1 MTVITVLDYHNSKIK
16 IYKIRRFKKFTNE
29 ECEKFL
35 KNNGYNLD
43 EVNYMITNKARIDI
57 LETESDLTSWDVNAT
72 IWMG

>member
-1 MTVITVLDYHNSKIK
+1 MTVITVLDLNKGKIK
-16 IYKIRRFKKFTNE
+16 IYKIRRFKKLTDE
-29 ECEKFL
+29 ECEVFL

-57 LETESDLTSWDVNAT
+57 LETESDLTSWDVDAT

>member
-1 MTVITVLDYHNSKIK
+1 MTKKRNIVKYYSNVTYTI
-16 IYKIRRFKKFTNE
+16 FKKEYIFN
-29 ECEKFL
+29 EKFL

-57 LETESDLTSWDVNAT
+57 LETESDLTSWDVDTT

>member
-1 MTVITVLDYHNSKIK
+1 MTVITVLDYNKGKIK
-16 IYKIRRFKKFTNE
+16 IYKICKVKRLTNE
-29 ECEKFL
+29 ECETFL

-57 LETESDLTSWDVNAT
+57 LETESDLTSWNVDAT

>member
-1 MTVITVLDYHNSKIK
+1 MTVITVLDYYNSKIK
-16 IYKIRRFKKFTNE
+16 IYKIRRLKKFTNE

>member
-43 EVNYMITNKARIDI
+43 EVNYMITKKARIDI
-57 LETESDLTSWDVNAT
+57 LETESDLTSLDLDTT

>member
-1 MTVITVLDYHNSKIK
+1 MTVITVLDLNKGKIK
-16 IYKIRRFKKFTNE
+16 IYKIRRFKKLTNE
-29 ECEKFL
+29 ECEEFL

-57 LETESDLTSWDVNAT
+57 LETESDLTSWDVDAT

>member
-1 MTVITVLDYHNSKIK
+1 MTVIIVLDYHNSKIK
-16 IYKIRRFKKFTNE
+16 IYKICRLKKFTNE